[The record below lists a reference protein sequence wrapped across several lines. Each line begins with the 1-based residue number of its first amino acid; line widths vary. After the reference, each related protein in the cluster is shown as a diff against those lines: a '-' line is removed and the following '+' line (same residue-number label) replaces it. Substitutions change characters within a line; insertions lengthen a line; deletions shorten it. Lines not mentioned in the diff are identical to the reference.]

1 MTDELARDRETDKD
15 GMGRVQ
21 KLTLPSRARGQIMRR
36 HKHILRKPTRHDG
49 GLTCLQSIATLVWM
63 RAQRTPDR
71 APRSHRRPRTLPVLK
86 VGRPRSC
93 KRQQRPRQPPWLTRP
108 VVFTW
113 CEVSVLRST
122 RTLQQPSAERL
133 ATRLAKQPCNSVC
146 RGSVSVSCYR
156 HRSSCTYISP
166 ACCCCCHSPGGCSR
180 HLHPAAFPYCLPHA
194 SHARARAPPAL
205 TQSVRVFM
213 RGIQLCC
220 SRHFCSSSSLS
231 AHQAPKRLHC
241 VCGEGG

>member
-63 RAQRTPDR
+63 LAQRKPDR
-71 APRSHRRPRTLPVLK
+71 APHSHRRPHILPVLK

-133 ATRLAKQPCNSVC
+133 ATRLAKQPCNSAAGQSVC
-146 RGSVSVSCYR
+146 HVIGIGALVRTSV
-156 HRSSCTYISP
+156 
-166 ACCCCCHSPGGCSR
+166 
-180 HLHPAAFPYCLPHA
+180 LPAAAAVTVPVGAHATCTQLLFPTACHTLRT
-194 SHARARAPPAL
+194 HARERRPR
-205 TQSVRVFM
+205 SHRV
-213 RGIQLCC
+213 
-220 SRHFCSSSSLS
+220 
-231 AHQAPKRLHC
+231 
-241 VCGEGG
+241 